1 MANVKITDLTAYTDP
16 LNTDVLAIVDVTN
29 DVTKKVSIANMAK
42 NVSLGTA
49 ALPGVAFDG
58 DPNTGIYSPGADQLA
73 VATNGQGR
81 LFIDASG
88 NVGVGTASPNA
99 SSKLHVANGDVL
111 ISKTSGYASL
121 FFNFIGVGTARA
133 ASIKKNYDSPFD
145 LRIQGGNNSAAAPIC
160 FDRADGFENAR
171 FDDSGR
177 LGIGDSAPE
186 SLLHLKGSNATLKI
200 ESSVNTGYSSVEFD
214 RAADDTHFAIYAY
227 DSSHASQANNVQFY
241 GYQNG
246 NIQFITNSNATPRLT
261 ITSAGLVGIGTTSP
275 GSIFHVKP
283 ATDENIRFSGG
294 SGDTRIACFN
304 DAASSTVQL
313 SIQAS
318 PLLFRGTGGTEV
330 GRWDSSGRLLVGTS
344 STRSGWS
351 NTTIGSNFLQ
361 IERAVTGGDAGISL
375 CSNSVDAAGSGT
387 VFLGKTR
394 GASLGLSTIVVSG
407 DQVGQ
412 ISFQGADGT
421 QLVEAARI
429 AAAVDGTPG
438 ASDMPGRL
446 VFSTTADGAA
456 SPTERL
462 RITSAG
468 LVGIGTTSPGSELHV
483 AASSGYAELRL
494 AGASGSGGSVEFYNS
509 ATQLGD
515 IFIDTSNNMIFR
527 NASEA
532 FRVDSSRRLLV
543 GTSTARAVGVTGPS
557 EAPLQ
562 IETPDGL
569 ICGLTL
575 LQNRID
581 AIGPNLRFG
590 KTGGATV
597 GSVTTVSDG
606 HELGTIQFCG
616 ADGTDLTSVGALIR
630 AQVDGTPG
638 NDDMPGRLVFST
650 TADGAASPTERLRI
664 QSDGILIKYGDT
676 TSARIQPQTDN
687 AGFLGEATKRW
698 EAVYAVNGT
707 IQTSDVREKTDI
719 VDSPLGAEFI
729 RSLRPVAYRWKVGGY
744 TSTYDDKGNETIT
757 PNPGVRAHY
766 GFIAQEVKQ
775 AIGETDFGGW
785 LQEDLSDPDSQQSLR
800 LHEFISPIVKALQ
813 EALDE
818 IDNLKAEVA
827 ALKAQ

>member
-1 MANVKITDLTAYTDP
+1 MPYGTIKVDNITFTD
-16 LNTDVLAIVDVTN
+16 NSVDKT
-29 DVTKKVSIANMAK
+29 
-42 NVSLGTA
+42 VSLSGLIQNPTFTGNVTVTGTISGDVIRGGTSISGVTVTGTTANFVSGVFTTQVSGTTITGTTVATTTGSFVSLTGTTATFTSGIIASGTA
-49 ALPGVAFDG
+49 ALPSLAILS

-275 GSIFHVKP
+275 GS
-283 ATDENIRFSGG
+283 
-294 SGDTRIACFN
+294 
-304 DAASSTVQL
+304 
-313 SIQAS
+313 
-318 PLLFRGTGGTEV
+318 
-330 GRWDSSGRLLVGTS
+330 
-344 STRSGWS
+344 
-351 NTTIGSNFLQ
+351 
-361 IERAVTGGDAGISL
+361 
-375 CSNSVDAAGSGT
+375 
-387 VFLGKTR
+387 
-394 GASLGLSTIVVSG
+394 
-407 DQVGQ
+407 
-412 ISFQGADGT
+412 
-421 QLVEAARI
+421 
-429 AAAVDGTPG
+429 
-438 ASDMPGRL
+438 
-446 VFSTTADGAA
+446 
-456 SPTERL
+456 
-462 RITSAG
+462 
-468 LVGIGTTSPGSELHV
+468 ELHV

-664 QSDGILIKYGDT
+664 TSAGLVGIGTTSPGSIFHVKPATDENIRFSGGSGDT
-676 TSARIQPQTDN
+676 RIACFNDAASSTVQLSIQASPLLFRGTGGTEVGRWDSSGRLLVGTSSTRSGWSNTTIGSNFLQIERAVTGGD
-687 AGFLGEATKRW
+687 AGISLCSNSVDAAGSGTVFLGKTRGASL
-698 EAVYAVNGT
+698 GLST
-707 IQTSDVREKTDI
+707 IVVSGDEGI
-719 VDSPLGAEFI
+719 S
-729 RSLRPVAYRWKVGGY
+729 
-744 TSTYDDKGNETIT
+744 
-757 PNPGVRAHY
+757 RA
-766 GFIAQEVKQ
+766 
-775 AIGETDFGGW
+775 
-785 LQEDLSDPDSQQSLR
+785 
-800 LHEFISPIVKALQ
+800 
-813 EALDE
+813 
-818 IDNLKAEVA
+818 N
-827 ALKAQ
+827 

>member
-29 DVTKKVSIANMAK
+29 NVTKKVSIANMAK

-73 VATNGQGR
+73 VATNGTGR
-81 LFIDASG
+81 LFVDSAGKVGIGTSTPGVDLEVSG
-88 NVGVGTASPNA
+88 DSADLVLTSVTNNNATGANKSLSCGVGGATAFSIAPWQNSGFIDSATTNGLALGSSA
-99 SSKLHVANGDVL
+99 STGSVRLCTG
-111 ISKTSGYASL
+111 TS
-121 FFNFIGVGTARA
+121 REER
-133 ASIKKNYDSPFD
+133 
-145 LRIQGGNNSAAAPIC
+145 LRITSA
-160 FDRADGFENAR
+160 G
-171 FDDSGR
+171 
-177 LGIGDSAPE
+177 LVGIGDSAPE

-261 ITSAGLVGIGTTSP
+261 ITSAGNVGIGTSSPTVNLHVVGASGSGGIQIGNSADSQYHYINFGGDTSSDNAWQIGRSPTGGIGPNNGFYIYDLKNGLTRLSIDASGRVGIGTTSP
-275 GSIFHVKP
+275 SRQLDVNSTAIFDSNGNGTTTSPSIAIGSTGVG
-283 ATDENIRFSGG
+283 FSYIG
-294 SGDTRIACFN
+294 SQQLAFLTNSTERARI
-304 DAASSTVQL
+304 
-313 SIQAS
+313 
-318 PLLFRGTGGTEV
+318 
-330 GRWDSSGRLLVGTS
+330 DSSGRLLVGTS
-344 STRSGWS
+344 SARGGFDNNSGVSSNLQVEGAGTAAGGTRTALSIVNNGSADADSAGLYLARSGG
-351 NTTIGSNFLQ
+351 TAVGSFT
-361 IERAVTGGDAGISL
+361 AVTADDA
-375 CSNSVDAAGSGT
+375 
-387 VFLGKTR
+387 LGRITF
-394 GASLGLSTIVVSG
+394 S
-407 DQVGQ
+407 
-412 ISFQGADGT
+412 GADGT
-421 QLVEAARI
+421 EFVTGASIE
-429 AAAVDGTPG
+429 AAVDGTPG
-438 ASDMPGRL
+438 ANDLPSRL

-462 RITSAG
+462 RI
-468 LVGIGTTSPGSELHV
+468 
-483 AASSGYAELRL
+483 
-494 AGASGSGGSVEFYNS
+494 
-509 ATQLGD
+509 
-515 IFIDTSNNMIFR
+515 
-527 NASEA
+527 
-532 FRVDSSRRLLV
+532 
-543 GTSTARAVGVTGPS
+543 
-557 EAPLQ
+557 
-562 IETPDGL
+562 
-569 ICGLTL
+569 
-575 LQNRID
+575 
-581 AIGPNLRFG
+581 
-590 KTGGATV
+590 K
-597 GSVTTVSDG
+597 
-606 HELGTIQFCG
+606 
-616 ADGTDLTSVGALIR
+616 
-630 AQVDGTPG
+630 
-638 NDDMPGRLVFST
+638 
-650 TADGAASPTERLRI
+650 
-664 QSDGILIKYGDT
+664 SDGILIKYGDT
-676 TSARIQPQTDN
+676 ASARIQPQTDN
-687 AGFLGEATKRW
+687 AGFLGESTKRW